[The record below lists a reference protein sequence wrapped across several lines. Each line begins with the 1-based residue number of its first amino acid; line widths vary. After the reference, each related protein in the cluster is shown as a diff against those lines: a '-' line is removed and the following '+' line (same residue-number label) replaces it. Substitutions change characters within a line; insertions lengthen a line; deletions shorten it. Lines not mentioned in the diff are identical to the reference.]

1 MHSNGFSLIRKILEK
16 ERINKQLK
24 KELLMPTKIYSKE
37 ILYLANKKLINAAAH
52 ITGGGLI
59 ENLLRSI
66 PKNLSINID
75 LSKIKVKKIF
85 KWIKSKNI
93 SDKEMLN
100 TFNCGVGFCIIVP
113 KKNIKRIKKYFS
125 LQYKP
130 YEIGYVSKDIKKDYI
145 KEFYYMVKKN
155 ACIFISG
162 KGSNLKNLIIRSRE
176 YNFPIS
182 IKLIVSNQKNAYGL
196 KYAKKNSIPYLIVNT
211 KFRDYELKTLK
222 HLKKHNIQI
231 ICLAGYMKIISKN
244 FIKNFKKKIINIHP
258 SLLPKFKGLNTYSRI
273 LSKKRNSNRL
283 HCSFCK

>member
-1 MHSNGFSLIRKILEK
+1 
-16 ERINKQLK
+16 
-24 KELLMPTKIYSKE
+24 
-37 ILYLANKKLINAAAH
+37 
-52 ITGGGLI
+52 
-59 ENLLRSI
+59 
-66 PKNLSINID
+66 
-75 LSKIKVKKIF
+75 
-85 KWIKSKNI
+85 
-93 SDKEMLN
+93 
-100 TFNCGVGFCIIVP
+100 
-113 KKNIKRIKKYFS
+113 
-125 LQYKP
+125 
-130 YEIGYVSKDIKKDYI
+130 
-145 KEFYYMVKKN
+145 MVKKN

-258 SLLPKFKGLNTYSRI
+258 SLLPKYKGLNTYSRI
-273 LSKKRNSNRL
+273 LSQKETQTGCTVHFVNEKLDSGKIIVRKRFFIKKKDNENNLEKRTQKLEYLAFPEAIIKIFQYS
-283 HCSFCK
+283 